1 VQPKCSN
8 VDCDLNGLLP
18 VYTVDEDI
26 YEVRPSVILGT
37 SDKFVALVRNEH
49 SGSLFRSRTGKPPEL
64 ILQDELHLI
73 SGPLGSLAGIFES
86 AIDIICGNGIR
97 PKIIGSTA
105 TIKNASDQIQALF
118 DRSSFQFPPFGLSAS
133 DSCFALED
141 RSAPGRLYIGTST
154 TGRSAKFALQAVAA
168 STYYVGREI
177 HAKYK
182 DDFTGQADT
191 YTTLVSY
198 YNSLKELGGAMVL
211 FQDDVG
217 ETLRSIARSA
227 GSQMYSMTNICE
239 LTSNRSQDELQS
251 ILIDLELNSND
262 PNSIDACLASNM
274 LSVGVDVSRLGLM
287 LMNGQPKTR
296 SEYIQAT
303 SRVGRNYPGIVVT
316 LYNDTK
322 VRDKSAYEGFT
333 AIHENMYKEVE
344 VTSVTPFSP
353 QCLDRALATVVVAA
367 CRHRS
372 SIALNNPEIQTF
384 LDVFDNVSEEL
395 CERCQRIDS
404 ANLSYLKQKLM
415 DIKSIWLEAN
425 PTVYC
430 EFFPRIGSIPLLVAA
445 EQAARMEEDQYF
457 LTMIT
462 NLRSVESQSLVR
474 PMPDTRRG

>member
-1 VQPKCSN
+1 
-8 VDCDLNGLLP
+8 
-18 VYTVDEDI
+18 
-26 YEVRPSVILGT
+26 
-37 SDKFVALVRNEH
+37 
-49 SGSLFRSRTGKPPEL
+49 
-64 ILQDELHLI
+64 
-73 SGPLGSLAGIFES
+73 
-86 AIDIICGNGIR
+86 
-97 PKIIGSTA
+97 
-105 TIKNASDQIQALF
+105 
-118 DRSSFQFPPFGLSAS
+118 
-133 DSCFALED
+133 
-141 RSAPGRLYIGTST
+141 
-154 TGRSAKFALQAVAA
+154 
-168 STYYVGREI
+168 
-177 HAKYK
+177 
-182 DDFTGQADT
+182 
-191 YTTLVSY
+191 
-198 YNSLKELGGAMVL
+198 
-211 FQDDVG
+211 
-217 ETLRSIARSA
+217 
-227 GSQMYSMTNICE
+227 
-239 LTSNRSQDELQS
+239 
-251 ILIDLELNSND
+251 
-262 PNSIDACLASNM
+262 M